1 VPPKQVTIEVVQG
14 QLAIGRQENDGPVVL
29 LDRPADRPGGRGLGF
44 NGGHL
49 MMLGLGACFK
59 SVLLIAA
66 EERGIEVRSL
76 RITVTASEADNPFRY
91 DALDMAV
98 ELDSDASPEQQE
110 HLLVVAERGCQVS
123 NTLRTGATVHAA
135 LAQGAPAA
143 S

>member
-1 VPPKQVTIEVVQG
+1 MTPKKVTVEAVQG
-14 QLAIGRQENDGPVVL
+14 QLAVGRQEDDGPVVL

-66 EERGIEVRSL
+66 EERGVEVRSL
-76 RITVTASEADNPFRY
+76 HITVTASEADGPFRY

-98 ELDSDASPEQQE
+98 ELDADASPDELE
-110 HLLVVAERGCQVS
+110 RLLVVAERGCQVS
-123 NTLRTGATVHAA
+123 NTLRTGATVRAA
-135 LAQGAPAA
+135 LAAPAA